1 MVYQFE
7 KLKGCEQ
14 KLLRSQV
21 GIGFLGGIKKKKRKK
36 KRLQIGFEVP

>member
-1 MVYQFE
+1 MVYQVE

-21 GIGFLGGIKKKKRKK
+21 GIGLLGEKKKKKKR
-36 KRLQIGFEVP
+36 L